1 MQFGHVFWL
10 GSIDGCTVG
19 EMNKDERGL
28 EPTGTEVIFGSEDW
42 DFFFKFPFSI
52 AYADVFPIVA
62 SLPSENNNISN
73 GFYS

>member
-1 MQFGHVFWL
+1 
-10 GSIDGCTVG
+10 
-19 EMNKDERGL
+19 MNKDERGL